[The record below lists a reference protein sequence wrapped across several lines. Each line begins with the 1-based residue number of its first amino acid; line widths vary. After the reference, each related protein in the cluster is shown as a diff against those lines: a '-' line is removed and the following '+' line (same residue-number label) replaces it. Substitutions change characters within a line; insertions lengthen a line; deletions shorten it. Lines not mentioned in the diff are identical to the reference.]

1 MRHLF
6 LYGPYDG
13 EVVEVAP
20 GMNQVVV
27 FEHTGVVARYE
38 PDRVSQPCDHIKQ
51 IGYEKVELRDGI
63 AQHFVYVPVDCKES
77 VMGRLIALASKQRG

>member
-38 PDRVSQPCDHIKQ
+38 PDRAGWHCSTLCIC
-51 IGYEKVELRDGI
+51 
-63 AQHFVYVPVDCKES
+63 AC
-77 VMGRLIALASKQRG
+77 